1 VDGVGGITTFSA
13 VDSLRGYLGDD
24 TFYGGDG
31 GDRFFTERG
40 NDTVYG
46 GDGFDR
52 VRYDRGG
59 VESMDIDLA
68 ANIATGIW
76 SGESFVDRLYDVE
89 SIRGSYVAD
98 EIRGS
103 AADERLEG
111 SGGSDVVDGRFGGD
125 LSIGGADGDLI
136 LMGGADADSADGD
149 RDVASGRLSSLN
161 GDTVEQVGAEDAIF
175 VVDAA
180 LTDAQVRLVGASLQI
195 DGDGD
200 GAFETVTTVRGPAIA
215 GAVPML
221 TYTDAVVGREWDE
234 VVSGTY
240 ISFAPA
246 APTPSVA
253 IGEVVQLT
261 AATSW
266 QTLSFAKGYID
277 PVAFALAPSL
287 NEVEAVATR
296 FRDVTGTGA

>member
-89 SIRGSYVAD
+89 SILAPTSLTRSAGPRLMSGWRDRAG
-98 EIRGS
+98 RTSLTGAS
-103 AADERLEG
+103 AA
-111 SGGSDVVDGRFGGD
+111 
-125 LSIGGADGDLI
+125 IC
-136 LMGGADADSADGD
+136 
-149 RDVASGRLSSLN
+149 
-161 GDTVEQVGAEDAIF
+161 
-175 VVDAA
+175 
-180 LTDAQVRLVGASLQI
+180 
-195 DGDGD
+195 
-200 GAFETVTTVRGPAIA
+200 
-215 GAVPML
+215 
-221 TYTDAVVGREWDE
+221 
-234 VVSGTY
+234 
-240 ISFAPA
+240 
-246 APTPSVA
+246 
-253 IGEVVQLT
+253 
-261 AATSW
+261 
-266 QTLSFAKGYID
+266 
-277 PVAFALAPSL
+277 
-287 NEVEAVATR
+287 
-296 FRDVTGTGA
+296 